1 MFSLFDSL
9 MSCFILQVQIIVGLC
24 QPLFNNVVEDDG
36 GLISTVAR
44 QQDVN
49 VFRRSEKASSSSTQ
63 ILDGYQ
69 ETFDS
74 VHVKQLLTE
83 ALREYNKVNPRMS
96 ITFYQV
102 GCCDLFTCHSFP
114 ASYIIEESLCACCK
128 E

>member
-1 MFSLFDSL
+1 MGP
-9 MSCFILQVQIIVGLC
+9 Q
-24 QPLFNNVVEDDG
+24 QPLFSNIVEDDG

-49 VFRRSEKASSSSTQ
+49 LFRRSEKASSSTH

-83 ALREYNKVNPRMS
+83 ALREYNKVNPRMN

-114 ASYIIEESLCACCK
+114 ASYIIEGSLCAC
-128 E
+128 